1 VITVKLTL
9 LATVESFEKPMV
21 DRSQRLL
28 VFVVVFEVSPKLT
41 HCKYSDQ
48 RIFVV
53 EVISDESV
61 VRAGF
66 RFICVTAYK
75 VFFLKV

>member
-1 VITVKLTL
+1 MITVKLTL

-28 VFVVVFEVSPKLT
+28 VFVVVFEVTLELT
-41 HCKYSDQ
+41 YCKYSDQ

-61 VRAGF
+61 VRTGF
-66 RFICVTAYK
+66 RLI
-75 VFFLKV
+75 

>member
-1 VITVKLTL
+1 MITVKLTL

-28 VFVVVFEVSPKLT
+28 VFVVVFEVSLKLT
-41 HCKYSDQ
+41 YCKYSDQ

-61 VRAGF
+61 VRTRF
-66 RFICVTAYK
+66 RLI
-75 VFFLKV
+75 